1 MGTVKVYWLI
11 DLIILCKHW
20 RWELSVDY
28 FSGRKNNTFPTKK
41 KQKKIVE
48 SVEKLAVHKMPFVV
62 YRSEAENFRDL
73 LSDVSGRKPL
83 KQTPSCS
90 NEDIY

>member
-28 FSGRKNNTFPTKK
+28 FSGQTILFRQK
-41 KQKKIVE
+41 KQKKIAE